1 MQSRKLTTSSDAS
14 LAEIL
19 NEVIPV
25 SLYRHVVDRLENGGP
40 WEPVSVMAK
49 PADLSGQDPEDLDQ
63 LLRMTNST
71 PAEKTLREAYNL
83 WLNRVTWAESENANR
98 LETLIWAVRESEKAQ
113 DTVAEHRLRSFIS
126 RHFGL
131 DELPLT
137 ALAARGLSQ
146 KHTRNYRAM
155 DRDWRRAG
163 WGLDEAYFASKPL
176 VKAPAPKKPPTTD
189 FDDDFGW

>member
-1 MQSRKLTTSSDAS
+1 MQSRKSTTSSDAS

-49 PADLSGQDPEDLDQ
+49 PADLAGQDPEDLDQ

-83 WLNRVTWAESENANR
+83 WLNRVTLS
-98 LETLIWAVRESEKAQ
+98 LI
-113 DTVAEHRLRSFIS
+113 HI
-126 RHFGL
+126 
-131 DELPLT
+131 
-137 ALAARGLSQ
+137 
-146 KHTRNYRAM
+146 
-155 DRDWRRAG
+155 
-163 WGLDEAYFASKPL
+163 
-176 VKAPAPKKPPTTD
+176 
-189 FDDDFGW
+189 